1 MHDFLEIY
9 DDDYTY
15 AGCDEIIKFF
25 DQTYTSKPAGLK
37 AFNRNRQKICS
48 TMTLNFG
55 EDWEINDSVYFFV
68 KEGID
73 KYRDKYE
80 YLNSI
85 DKFSQWRICPSYNIQ
100 RYDGKEEG
108 YFSLHNET
116 SGSYPYRLLAWM
128 VYLNDAE
135 CGTEFPYQ
143 DRTITPKKGRTV
155 IWPAAW
161 THPHRG
167 VTPNV
172 GLKYIATGWFY
183 HLPKGEPKF
192 DGRHPDEKRIQ
203 EIVV

>member
-1 MHDFLEIY
+1 L
-9 DDDYTY
+9 
-15 AGCDEIIKFF
+15 
-25 DQTYTSKPAGLK
+25 S
-37 AFNRNRQKICS
+37 
-48 TMTLNFG
+48 FG

-85 DKFSQWRICPSYNIQ
+85 DKFSQWRLCPSYNIQ
-100 RYDGKEEG
+100 RYDGEKEG

-143 DRTITPKKGRTV
+143 EKTVTPKIGRTV

-192 DGRHPDEKRIQ
+192 DGRHPDEKCIQ